1 MKADTY
7 DFVVVGT
14 EVCGI
19 LRLHLLNSISS
30 AFTSSFVF
38 SKTIVNE

>member
-7 DFVVVGT
+7 NFVVVVT

-19 LRLHLLNSISS
+19 LRLHLLNSISPG
-30 AFTSSFVF
+30 FTSSFVF
-38 SKTIVNE
+38 LKTIVNE